1 MWRGEVIRLS
11 TKQGNGD
18 VARQMEAAHRTALA
32 KGEVGIREKKAGP
45 TLKEFLKQEFL
56 PYAKTAHATKPLTL
70 RYYKQGVDMLLRS
83 KAAALMIDQ
92 VSDQNA
98 QQFAAEYGRLSPSG
112 INRGLRTLRRALN
125 LAYQWGRIEKPTRIF
140 LAKGENQR
148 DRVLTDQEL
157 SAYLSACP
165 QPWKDCATIIA
176 EEGLRPGEVFVL
188 QWQHLL
194 LAESGGLIRIA
205 DGKSKAARRVL
216 PMTPNVYALL
226 QARHESAGQ
235 PSEGWV
241 FPSSSSEGHYNRDA
255 VTKQHARAL
264 KDSGV
269 QRFEPYILRH
279 TALTNLAKKGADAHT
294 LARIAG
300 HSSIVMTMRYVH
312 PQADAIERAFAMAH
326 GKVNRKRLAQS
337 ARRRSRAGDPNLLR
351 VGTKLGTVK
360 KVGED

>member
-1 MWRGEVIRLS
+1 
-11 TKQGNGD
+11 
-18 VARQMEAAHRTALA
+18 
-32 KGEVGIREKKAGP
+32 
-45 TLKEFLKQEFL
+45 
-56 PYAKTAHATKPLTL
+56 
-70 RYYKQGVDMLLRS
+70 
-83 KAAALMIDQ
+83 
-92 VSDQNA
+92 
-98 QQFAAEYGRLSPSG
+98 
-112 INRGLRTLRRALN
+112 
-125 LAYQWGRIEKPTRIF
+125 
-140 LAKGENQR
+140 
-148 DRVLTDQEL
+148 
-157 SAYLSACP
+157 
-165 QPWKDCATIIA
+165 
-176 EEGLRPGEVFVL
+176 
-188 QWQHLL
+188 
-194 LAESGGLIRIA
+194 
-205 DGKSKAARRVL
+205 
-216 PMTPNVYALL
+216 MTPNVYALL